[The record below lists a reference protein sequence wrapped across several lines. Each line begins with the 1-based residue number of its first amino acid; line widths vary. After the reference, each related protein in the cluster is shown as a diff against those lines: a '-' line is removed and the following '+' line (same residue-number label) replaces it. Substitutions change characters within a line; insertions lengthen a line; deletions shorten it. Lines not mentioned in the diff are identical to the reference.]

1 MEKLPSVKL
10 VPGAKKTGDGCHLGY
25 NIREIALRWEWL
37 LAQTVC
43 SVGSYTGIPDQAP
56 VPQELR
62 KDFPADPDKEREPVQ
77 ALPKPQ
83 CWELGLDGITPGAAG
98 TASSAGG
105 CSNIASPT
113 FLGFLFGAL
122 VVKNPPA
129 NAGDVRAAGS
139 TLVWEEPLEEGMPI
153 HSSILAWRIP

>member
-1 MEKLPSVKL
+1 M
-10 VPGAKKTGDGCHLGY
+10 GT
-25 NIREIALRWEWL
+25 
-37 LAQTVC
+37 
-43 SVGSYTGIPDQAP
+43 PDQAP

-83 CWELGLDGITPGAAG
+83 CWELGLDGITPGVGG

-113 FLGFLFGAL
+113 FFGLPFWGTSGKEPTCQCRRHKSCRFNPGLGRTLGGGHG
-122 VVKNPPA
+122 NPFQY
-129 NAGDVRAAGS
+129 S
-139 TLVWEEPLEEGMPI
+139 CLENPI
-153 HSSILAWRIP
+153 DQRAWRATVHAVTKSGTRPKQLSPHALLFLPSCVKIFPWVPFITR